1 MHPSY
6 HCCWLILYPHVIP
19 INHLHYLTTFVDIH
33 IPCHSNT
40 FFENAAN
47 ICLTDIVWT
56 SWVFSFVYI
65 YVYIYIYIIYK
76 CIMYLCPNDL
86 YCWLLF
92 YLQLLWIK
100 NSQGH
105 WDYWYMEYIGIE
117 KSENPISTLA
127 SRSWHLPDCACR
139 PRPRCTAAT
148 KPAPQRLKG
157 LCCEVGQSPGF
168 WVARHGKI
176 IRKPGQSMGPPSR
189 NIKICSGNPKHL
201 ISLDF
206 DSLRGCPL
214 SPWFNHLASRFSNSW
229 FVLLFL
235 WDLAWA
241 SEFCRKKTIPIFH
254 LFGTRDKMGTS
265 FWTAWSIPQS
275 KNLAHNFVTFLEV
288 NNS

>member
-1 MHPSY
+1 M
-6 HCCWLILYPHVIP
+6 CVCV
-19 INHLHYLTTFVDIH
+19 YL
-33 IPCHSNT
+33 
-40 FFENAAN
+40 
-47 ICLTDIVWT
+47 
-56 SWVFSFVYI
+56 YI
-65 YVYIYIYIIYK
+65 YIYK

-86 YCWLLF
+86 YYCWLLF

-117 KSENPISTLA
+117 KSDDPISTLA

-148 KPAPQRLKG
+148 KPTPQRLKG

-214 SPWFNHLASRFSNSW
+214 SP
-229 FVLLFL
+229 
-235 WDLAWA
+235 
-241 SEFCRKKTIPIFH
+241 
-254 LFGTRDKMGTS
+254 
-265 FWTAWSIPQS
+265 
-275 KNLAHNFVTFLEV
+275 
-288 NNS
+288 